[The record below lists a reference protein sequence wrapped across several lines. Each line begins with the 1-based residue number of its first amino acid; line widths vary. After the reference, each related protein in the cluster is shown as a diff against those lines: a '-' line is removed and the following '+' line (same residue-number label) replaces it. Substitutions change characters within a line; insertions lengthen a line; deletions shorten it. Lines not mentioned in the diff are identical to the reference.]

1 MLKIKK
7 ITIENFRGLRLPVT
21 IDFVKNNK
29 STSAL
34 IYGRNGTG
42 KSSIVDAWEW
52 LLKFYIEN
60 LSREGVLLTDLPHK
74 ASGGINSYISVDFQ
88 HTSINNATATFN
100 SKQITT
106 PTTTGE
112 YNEFKA
118 LSTYPNYLRY
128 TDLNEFI
135 CNKRKAERYEYI
147 AKYFGLEKFSL
158 LQDTLQTTLNKQTIN
173 LQNLQAAS
181 VPSSNTIN
189 TITGL
194 ITVDEAT
201 VVKFINTIAAK
212 HKITAITTFKEAET
226 VKTALQEIVQEKP
239 VTKELTEW
247 KAFQARQN
255 PFYPIT
261 TAKANCIALEK
272 LFTDLKQNEES
283 IKQLILS
290 SLYEQSIEVIPKLED
305 KSKCPVCDET
315 FDGDLLQ
322 HITAKHNSLAALNK
336 KKTEFDAKKSSL
348 EKQFEGISRKI
359 AAIEAES
366 SSVVLAAFQ
375 TFFDDLT
382 TISSTLPSLIATLKR
397 QLKDL
402 TTLSISNDTAIAK
415 IDTII
420 LNEAT
425 SKKFVAD
432 KIAALSKD
440 ETTKTL
446 AQDYTNISNIIDNF
460 KSHSINKEKVAYLK
474 SITDNL
480 QTFFKHLTTYIQT
493 EIQNT
498 FTTISA
504 DVVDYFNVL
513 ENSNPDIKNPALKL
527 ITGKDKAVELEI
539 EFVSEKITPAFKF
552 LSESQ
557 VNSFGLAFF
566 LAAVKRFNNDFK
578 FFLLDDVVN
587 SFDSFK
593 RPRVSQL
600 IASRFSDF
608 QVLMITHDQI
618 FFDTVKRQFPEWQHY
633 KFTGWNYATGPKCKP
648 SKNYLEEIQS
658 YIDDDNPV
666 TAGQT
671 LGKYLE
677 WIFGILCENLQTLIP
692 YRVENVYTLMD
703 FYSPLAKRF
712 KEKLKLANSQH
723 KLNGLFD
730 EFEKGTIFRNYCV
743 HWKNEAN
750 QFTTEEID
758 AIFKKW
764 LEIEQMIFCT
774 SCKSFV
780 HFEKLNSIEYVR
792 CDCGTT
798 NLKEQSLYLTTV

>member
-7 ITIENFRGLRLPVT
+7 ITIENFRGLRLPVSV
-21 IDFVKNNK
+21 DFVKGNK
-29 STSAL
+29 ITSAL

-52 LLKFYIEN
+52 LLNNSIEN
-60 LSREGVLLTDLPHK
+60 LEREGISLADLPHK
-74 ASGGINSYISVDFQ
+74 ASGGNNSYITAEFQ
-88 HTSINNATATFN
+88 HSSIGTVSAQFN
-100 SKQITT
+100 PKKISI
-106 PTTTGE
+106 PTRTGE
-112 YNEFKA
+112 YDDFKT
-118 LSTYPNYLRY
+118 LSNYPNFFRY
-128 TDLNEFI
+128 TDLNEFV
-135 CNKRKAERYEYI
+135 CNKRPAERYKYI
-147 AKYFGLEKFSL
+147 AKFFGLEKFSL
-158 LQDTLQTTLNKQTIN
+158 LQDTMQTAINKQTIN
-173 LQNLQAAS
+173 LQNLQSTFDAS
-181 VPSSNTIN
+181 SKTIN
-189 TITGL
+189 AITGL

-201 VVKFINTIAAK
+201 VVTFINTIAVK
-212 HKITAITTFKEAET
+212 HKLPAITTFKEAET
-226 VKTALQEIVQEKP
+226 VKTALQKIVQKNP
-239 VTKELTEW
+239 ITKELTEW
-247 KAFQARQN
+247 KAFQLRQN
-255 PFYPIT
+255 SFYPIT
-261 TAKANCIALEK
+261 TAKSNCISLEK
-272 LFTDLKQNEES
+272 LFTDLKQNEEN
-283 IKQLILS
+283 IKQIILS
-290 SLYEQSIEVIPKLED
+290 TLYELSIEIIPKLED

-315 FDGDLLQ
+315 FDGDLLK
-322 HITAKHNSLAALNK
+322 HITTKHNSLSELTK
-336 KKTEFDAKKSSL
+336 KKTEFDAKKSLL
-348 EKQFEGISRKI
+348 EKQFDGLSRKI

-375 TFFDDLT
+375 TFFDDLAAINT
-382 TISSTLPSLIATLKR
+382 TLPNLIATLKK

-402 TTLSISNDTAIAK
+402 AKLSISDNTAIGK

-420 LNEAT
+420 TNEAT
-425 SKKFVAD
+425 RKKFVAD

-440 ETTKTL
+440 ETTKNL
-446 AQDYTNISNIIDNF
+446 AQDYTNISNVIDNF

-474 SITDNL
+474 SITENL
-480 QTFFKHLTTYIQT
+480 QVFFNNLTTYIQT

-513 ENSNPDIKNPALKL
+513 ENANPDIKNPALKL
-527 ITGKDKAVELEI
+527 LTGKDKAVELEI
-539 EFVSEKITPAFKF
+539 EFVTEKITPAFKF

-557 VNSFGLAFF
+557 VNSFGLAIF
-566 LAAVKRFNNDFK
+566 LASVKHFNKDFK
-578 FFLLDDVVN
+578 FFILDDVVN

-593 RPRVSQL
+593 RPRVAKL
-600 IASRFSDF
+600 LASKFSDF

-618 FFDTVKRQFPEWQHY
+618 FFDTVQKLFPEWQRY
-633 KFTGWNYATGPKCKP
+633 KFTSWSYTTGPTCKP

-658 YIDDDNPV
+658 YIDDDNPI

-677 WIFGILCENLQTLIP
+677 WIFGILCENMETPIP
-692 YRVENVYTLMD
+692 YRVENVYTLSD
-703 FYSPLAKRF
+703 YYYPLAKRF
-712 KEKLKLANSQH
+712 RDKLKLPNTQH
-723 KLNGLFD
+723 KLFGLLD
-730 EFEKGTIFRNYCV
+730 EFETGTIFRNYCV

-764 LEIEQMIFCT
+764 IEIEQIIFCT

-780 HFEKLNSIEYVR
+780 HHEKINSIEYVR

>member
-7 ITIENFRGLRLPVT
+7 ITIENFRGLRLPVSV
-21 IDFVKNNK
+21 DFVKGSK
-29 STSAL
+29 ATSVL

-52 LLKFYIEN
+52 LLNFKIEN
-60 LSREGVLLTDLPHK
+60 LRREGVSAADFPHK
-74 ASGGINSYISVDFQ
+74 ASGGNNSYISVDFQ
-88 HTSINNATATFN
+88 HASINNATTTFN
-100 SKQITT
+100 PKKITT
-106 PTTTGE
+106 PTIAGE

-118 LSTYPNYLRY
+118 LSKYPNYLRY

-135 CNKRKAERYEYI
+135 CNKQKAERYEYI
-147 AKYFGLEKFSL
+147 VKYFGLEKFSL
-158 LQDTLQTTLNKQTIN
+158 LQDTMQAAINKQTNN
-173 LQNLQAAS
+173 LQNLQSAFDA
-181 VPSSNTIN
+181 SSNTIN
-189 TITGL
+189 AITGL
-194 ITVDEAT
+194 TAVDEAT

-212 HKITAITTFKEAET
+212 HKIAAITTFKEAET
-226 VKTALQEIVQEKP
+226 VKTALQKIVQKNP

-247 KAFQARQN
+247 KAFQVRQN
-255 PFYPIT
+255 SFYPIT

-283 IKQLILS
+283 IKHLILS
-290 SLYEQSIEVIPKLED
+290 SLYELSIKIIPKLED

-315 FDGDLLQ
+315 FEGDLLK
-322 HITAKHNSLAALNK
+322 HITAKHTSLSALTK
-336 KKTEFDAKKSSL
+336 KKTEFEANKSLL
-348 EKQFEGISRKI
+348 EKQFDGISRKI

-382 TISSTLPSLIATLKR
+382 AINSTLPTLIATLKK
-397 QLKDL
+397 QLNDL
-402 TTLSISNDTAIAK
+402 TTLSISNDIAIGK
-415 IDTII
+415 IDTTIS
-420 LNEAT
+420 NEAA

-474 SITDNL
+474 NITDNL
-480 QTFFKHLTTYIQT
+480 QIFFNNLTTYIQT

-527 ITGKDKAVELEI
+527 LTGKDKAVELEI
-539 EFVSEKITPAFKF
+539 EFVTEKITPAFKF

-557 VNSFGLAFF
+557 VNSFGLAVF
-566 LAAVKRFNNDFK
+566 LASVKHFNKDFK
-578 FFLLDDVVN
+578 FFILDDVVN

-593 RPRVSQL
+593 RPRVAKL
-600 IASRFSDF
+600 IASKFSDF

-618 FFDTVKRQFPEWQHY
+618 FFDTVQRNFPEWQRY
-633 KFTGWNYATGPKCKP
+633 KFIAWDYATGPKCKS

-658 YIDDDNPV
+658 YIDDDNPI

-677 WIFGILCENLQTLIP
+677 WIFGILCENMETPIP
-692 YRVENVYTLMD
+692 YRVENVYTLSD
-703 FYSPLAKRF
+703 YYNPLAKRF
-712 KEKLKLANSQH
+712 RDKLKLPNSQH
-723 KLNGLFD
+723 KLFGLLD
-730 EFEKGTIFRNYCV
+730 EFETGTIFRNYCV

-758 AIFKKW
+758 TIFKKW
-764 LEIEQMIFCT
+764 IEIEQIIFCT
-774 SCKSFV
+774 CKSFV
-780 HFEKLNSIEYVR
+780 HYEKISNIEYVR

-798 NLKEQSLYLTTV
+798 NLKEQSLYCASP

>member
-52 LLKFYIEN
+52 LHNFYIKN
-60 LSREGVLLTDLPHK
+60 LNRDGVLLTDLPHK

-100 SKQITT
+100 PKKITT
-106 PTTTGE
+106 PTINGE

-128 TDLNEFI
+128 TDLNDFI
-135 CNKRKAERYEYI
+135 CNKRQAARYEYI

-173 LQNLQAAS
+173 LQNLQAAF
-181 VPSSNTIN
+181 VTSSNTIN
-189 TITGL
+189 AITGL
-194 ITVDEAT
+194 TIVDEAT
-201 VVKFINTIAAK
+201 VVKFINTIAGK
-212 HKITAITTFKEAET
+212 HKITAITTFKEAEI
-226 VKTALQEIVQEKP
+226 VKTALQKIVQKNP
-239 VTKELTEW
+239 VTKELIEW
-247 KAFQARQN
+247 QAFQKRQN
-255 PFYPIT
+255 QFYPIT
-261 TAKANCIALEK
+261 TAKANCIGLEK
-272 LFTDLKQNEES
+272 LFADLKQNEES

-290 SLYEQSIEVIPKLED
+290 SLYEQSIEVMPKLED

-315 FDGDLLQ
+315 FNGDLLQ
-322 HITAKHNSLAALNK
+322 HITAKHNSLSALNK
-336 KKTEFDAKKSSL
+336 KKTEFDAKKSLL

-382 TISSTLPSLIATLKR
+382 TINSTLPTLIATLKK

-402 TTLSISNDTAIAK
+402 VTLTISSDTAIAK

-420 LNEAT
+420 SNETA
-425 SKKFVAD
+425 SKKLVAD

-446 AQDYTNISNIIDNF
+446 AQDYTNISNIVDNF

-480 QTFFKHLTTYIQT
+480 QIFFNSLTTYIQT

-498 FTTISA
+498 FTAISA

-566 LAAVKRFNNDFK
+566 LAAVKRFNKDFK
-578 FFLLDDVVN
+578 FFILDDVVN

-593 RPRVSQL
+593 RPRVAQL

-608 QVLMITHDQI
+608 QVLMVTHDQI
-618 FFDTVKRQFPEWQHY
+618 FFDTVQRNFSEWQRY
-633 KFTGWNYATGPKCKP
+633 KFTAWDYATGPKCKP

-658 YIDDDNPV
+658 YIDDDKPV

-677 WIFGILCENLQTLIP
+677 WILGILCENTKTPIP
-692 YRVENVYTLMD
+692 YRVENVYTLSD
-703 FYSPLAKRF
+703 YYNPIAKRF
-712 KEKLKLANSQH
+712 REKLKLPNTQH
-723 KLNGLFD
+723 KLFRLLD
-730 EFEKGTIFRNYCV
+730 EFETGTIFRNYCV

-758 AIFKKW
+758 AIFEKW
-764 LEIEQMIFCT
+764 IEIEQIIFCT

-780 HFEKLNSIEYVR
+780 HYKNISSTNYVR
-792 CDCGTT
+792 CDCGTV
-798 NLKEQSLYLTTV
+798 NLLDQTHYTSTR

>member
-7 ITIENFRGLRLPVT
+7 ITIENFRGLRLPLDV
-21 IDFVKNNK
+21 DFVKGSK
-29 STSAL
+29 ATSAL

-52 LLKFYIEN
+52 LLNFNIEN
-60 LSREGVLLTDLPHK
+60 LRREGVLLTDLPHK
-74 ASGGINSYISVDFQ
+74 ASGGNNSYISVDFQ
-88 HTSINNATATFN
+88 HPSINNITATFN
-100 SKQITT
+100 PKKITT
-106 PTTTGE
+106 PTITGE
-112 YNEFKA
+112 YDEFKA
-118 LSTYPNYLRY
+118 FSKYPNYLRY

-147 AKYFGLEKFSL
+147 AKFFGLEKFSL
-158 LQDTLQTTLNKQTIN
+158 LQDTLQAAINKQTIN
-173 LQNLQAAS
+173 LQNLQSAFDA
-181 VPSSNTIN
+181 SSNTIIA
-189 TITGL
+189 ITGL
-194 ITVDEAT
+194 TAVDEAT
-201 VVKFINTIAAK
+201 VVSFINTIAIK
-212 HKITAITTFKEAET
+212 HKISAITTFKDAEA
-226 VKTALQEIVQEKP
+226 VKTALQKIVQTNP
-239 VTKELTEW
+239 VAKELAEW
-247 KAFQARQN
+247 KSFQPRQN
-255 PFYPIT
+255 QFYPII
-261 TAKANCIALEK
+261 TAKLNCIALEK

-290 SLYEQSIEVIPKLED
+290 SLYELSIEIIPKLED

-315 FDGDLLQ
+315 FDGDLLK

-336 KKTEFDAKKSSL
+336 KKVDFDAKKSLL

-382 TISSTLPSLIATLKR
+382 GINSTLPTLITTLKK

-402 TTLSISNDTAIAK
+402 TTLSISNDTAIGK

-420 LNEAT
+420 SNEAT

-480 QTFFKHLTTYIQT
+480 QLFFSHLTTYIQT
-493 EIQNT
+493 KIQTT

-539 EFVSEKITPAFKF
+539 EFVNEKITPAFKF

-557 VNSFGLAFF
+557 VNSFGLSIF
-566 LAAVKRFNNDFK
+566 LAAVKHFNNDFK
-578 FFLLDDVVN
+578 FFILDDVVN

-593 RPRVSQL
+593 RPRVAQL
-600 IASRFSDF
+600 IASKFNDF

-618 FFDTVKRQFPEWQHY
+618 FFDTVQRNFPEWQRY
-633 KFTGWNYATGPKCKP
+633 KFTAWDYTTGPKCKL
-648 SKNYLEEIQS
+648 SKNYAEEIQE
-658 YIDDDNPV
+658 YLDDDKPL

-671 LGKYLE
+671 LGRYLE
-677 WIFGILCENLQTLIP
+677 WILGTLNENMETPIT
-692 YRVENVYTLMD
+692 YKIENIYTLSE
-703 FYSPLAKRF
+703 FYNPLAKRF
-712 KEKLKLANSQH
+712 RDKLKLANSQH
-723 KLNGLFD
+723 KLIGLFD
-730 EFEKGTIFRNYCV
+730 EFETGTIFRNYCV

-764 LEIEQMIFCT
+764 LEIEQVIFCT

-780 HFEKLNSIEYVR
+780 HYEKINNIEYVR
-792 CDCGTT
+792 CDCGTA

>member
-7 ITIENFRGLRLPVT
+7 ITVENFRGLRLPVC
-21 IDFVKNNK
+21 IDFVKGNK
-29 STSAL
+29 PTSAL

-52 LLKFYIEN
+52 LHNFSIEN
-60 LSREGVLLTDLPHK
+60 LNRGGVSLTDLPHK
-74 ASGGINSYISVDFQ
+74 ASAGINSYISVDFQ

-100 SKQITT
+100 PKKITT

-128 TDLNEFI
+128 TDLNDFI
-135 CNKRKAERYEYI
+135 CNKRQAARYEYI

-158 LQDTLQTTLNKQTIN
+158 LQDTLQATLNRQTIN
-173 LQNLQAAS
+173 LKSLQAAFGAS
-181 VPSSNTIN
+181 GISIN

-194 ITVDEAT
+194 TMVDEAT
-201 VVKFINTIAAK
+201 IVNFINTIAAK

-226 VKTALQEIVQEKP
+226 VKIALQKIIQKNP

-247 KAFQARQN
+247 KAFQTRQN
-255 PFYPIT
+255 QFYPIT
-261 TAKANCIALEK
+261 TAKANCIALEN
-272 LFTDLKQNEES
+272 LFTNLKQNEES

-290 SLYEQSIEVIPKLED
+290 SLYEQSIQVISKLED
-305 KSKCPVCDET
+305 KSKCPVCDKT
-315 FDGDLLQ
+315 FNGDLLQ
-322 HITAKHNSLAALNK
+322 HITAKHNSLAALTK
-336 KKTEFDAKKSSL
+336 MKAEFDAKKSLL

-375 TFFDDLT
+375 TFFDELT
-382 TISSTLPSLIATLKR
+382 TISSTLPSSIATLKK

-402 TTLSISNDTAIAK
+402 ITLSISNDKAIAK

-420 LNEAT
+420 SNEAT
-425 SKKFVAD
+425 SKKFVSD

-460 KSHSINKEKVAYLK
+460 KSHSINKEKVTYLK
-474 SITDNL
+474 TITGNL
-480 QTFFKHLTTYIQT
+480 QTFFNSLTSYIQT
-493 EIQNT
+493 EIQST

-566 LAAVKRFNNDFK
+566 LAAVKRFNKDFK
-578 FFLLDDVVN
+578 FFILDDVVN

-593 RPRVSQL
+593 RPRVAKL
-600 IASRFSDF
+600 IVSKFSDF
-608 QVLMITHDQI
+608 QVLMITHDRI
-618 FFDTVKRQFPEWQHY
+618 FFDTVQRNFPEWQRY
-633 KFTGWNYATGPKCKP
+633 KFTSWDYSTGPKFKP

-658 YIDDDNPV
+658 YIEDDNPI

-677 WIFGILCENLQTLIP
+677 WIFGILCQNMETPIP
-692 YRVENVYTLMD
+692 YRVENIYTLSD
-703 FYSPLAKRF
+703 YYNPLAKRF
-712 KEKLKLANSQH
+712 RDKIKLANKKH
-723 KLNGLFD
+723 KLFDLLD
-730 EFEKGTIFRNYCV
+730 EFETGTIYRNYCV
-743 HWKNEAN
+743 HWKNEAT

-758 AIFKKW
+758 TIFKKW
-764 LEIEQMIFCT
+764 VEIEQIIFCT
-774 SCKSFV
+774 SCKSFA
-780 HFEKLNSIEYVR
+780 HYENINNTNYVR
-792 CDCGTT
+792 CNCGTV
-798 NLKEQSLYLTTV
+798 NLLDEKHYTPTE

>member
-7 ITIENFRGLRLPVT
+7 ITIENFRGLRLPVSV
-21 IDFVKNNK
+21 DFLKGNQT
-29 STSAL
+29 TSAL

-52 LLKFYIEN
+52 LLNSSIEN
-60 LSREGVLLTDLPHK
+60 LKRDGVSSSDFPHK
-74 ASGGINSYISVDFQ
+74 ASGGNNSSISVDFQ
-88 HTSINNATATFN
+88 HTLINNATATFN
-100 SKQITT
+100 PKKITV

-118 LSTYPNYLRY
+118 LSKYPNYLRY

-135 CNKRKAERYEYI
+135 CNKRNAERYEYI
-147 AKYFGLEKFSL
+147 AKFFGLEKFSL
-158 LQDTLQTTLNKQTIN
+158 LQDTLKTSINKQTLN
-173 LQNLQAAS
+173 LQNLQSAFDA
-181 VPSSNTIN
+181 SSNTIN
-189 TITGL
+189 AITGL
-194 ITVDEAT
+194 TTVDEAT
-201 VVKFINTIAAK
+201 VVIFINTIAAK
-212 HKITAITTFKEAET
+212 HKIPVITTFKEAET
-226 VKTALQEIVQEKP
+226 VKTALQKIVQKNP

-247 KAFQARQN
+247 KAFQIRQN
-255 PFYPIT
+255 SFYPIT
-261 TAKANCIALEK
+261 TAKASCIALEK

-290 SLYEQSIEVIPKLED
+290 SLYELSIEIIPKLED

-315 FDGDLLQ
+315 FDGDLLK
-322 HITAKHNSLAALNK
+322 HITAKHNSLSALTK
-336 KKTEFDAKKSSL
+336 KKTEFEAKKTLL

-382 TISSTLPSLIATLKR
+382 TINSTLPTLIATLKK

-402 TTLSISNDTAIAK
+402 TTLSISNDTAIGK

-420 LNEAT
+420 SSEAT
-425 SKKFVAD
+425 NKKFVAD

-460 KSHSINKEKVAYLK
+460 KSHSINKEKVTYLK
-474 SITDNL
+474 TITDNL
-480 QTFFKHLTTYIQT
+480 QVFFNNLTTYIQT

-504 DVVDYFNVL
+504 DVVDFFNVL
-513 ENSNPDIKNPALKL
+513 ENSNPDIKNPKLKL
-527 ITGKDKAVELEI
+527 LTGKDKAVELEI
-539 EFVSEKITPAFKF
+539 EFVTEKVTPAFKF

-557 VNSFGLAFF
+557 VNSFGLAIF
-566 LAAVKRFNNDFK
+566 LASVKHFNKDFK
-578 FFLLDDVVN
+578 FFILDDVVN

-593 RPRVSQL
+593 RPRVAQL
-600 IASRFSDF
+600 IASKFSDF

-618 FFDTVKRQFPEWQHY
+618 FFDTVQRIFPEWQRY
-633 KFTGWNYATGPKCKP
+633 KFTAWDYATGPKCKP

-658 YIDDDNPV
+658 YIDDDKPV

-677 WIFGILCENLQTLIP
+677 WILGILCENTKTPIP
-692 YRVENVYTLMD
+692 YRVENVYAL
-703 FYSPLAKRF
+703 P
-712 KEKLKLANSQH
+712 
-723 KLNGLFD
+723 
-730 EFEKGTIFRNYCV
+730 TITIRLQKDLERN
-743 HWKNEAN
+743 
-750 QFTTEEID
+750 
-758 AIFKKW
+758 
-764 LEIEQMIFCT
+764 
-774 SCKSFV
+774 
-780 HFEKLNSIEYVR
+780 
-792 CDCGTT
+792 
-798 NLKEQSLYLTTV
+798 

>member
-52 LLKFYIEN
+52 LHKFYIEN

-74 ASGGINSYISVDFQ
+74 ASAGINSYISVDFQ

-100 SKQITT
+100 PKKITT

-128 TDLNEFI
+128 TDLNDFI
-135 CNKRKAERYEYI
+135 CNKRKAARYEYI
-147 AKYFGLEKFSL
+147 AKYFGLETFSL
-158 LQDTLQTTLNKQTIN
+158 LQDTLQATLNKQTIN
-173 LQNLQAAS
+173 LQNLQAAF
-181 VPSSNTIN
+181 VTSSNTIN
-189 TITGL
+189 AITGL
-194 ITVDEAT
+194 TTVDEAT

-226 VKTALQEIVQEKP
+226 VKTALQKIVQKNP

-247 KAFQARQN
+247 KAFQLRQN
-255 PFYPIT
+255 QFYPIT

-272 LFTDLKQNEES
+272 LFTDLKQDEES

-290 SLYEQSIEVIPKLED
+290 SLYEQSIEVISKLED

-336 KKTEFDAKKSSL
+336 KKTEFDTKKSLL

-366 SSVVLAAFQ
+366 SPVVLAAFQ

-382 TISSTLPSLIATLKR
+382 TINSTLPTLIATLKKL
-397 QLKDL
+397 LKDL
-402 TTLSISNDTAIAK
+402 TTLSISNDTAIAE
-415 IDTII
+415 IYTII
-420 LNEAT
+420 SNEAA
-425 SKKFVAD
+425 SKKLVAD

-460 KSHSINKEKVAYLK
+460 KSHSINKEKVTYLK

-480 QTFFKHLTTYIQT
+480 QIFFNSLTTYIQT

-498 FTTISA
+498 FTTIST

-566 LAAVKRFNNDFK
+566 LAAVKRFNKDFK
-578 FFLLDDVVN
+578 FFILDDVVN

-593 RPRVSQL
+593 RPRVAQL
-600 IASRFSDF
+600 IASKFSDF

-618 FFDTVKRQFPEWQHY
+618 FFDTVQRNFPEWQRY
-633 KFTGWNYATGPKCKP
+633 KFINWKYTTGLTCKP

-658 YIDDDNPV
+658 YIDDDNAI

-677 WIFGILCENLQTLIP
+677 WIFGILCENMQTPIP

-703 FYSPLAKRF
+703 FYNPLAKRF
-712 KEKLKLANSQH
+712 REKLKLANSQH

-730 EFEKGTIFRNYCV
+730 EFETGTIFRNYCV

-750 QFTTEEID
+750 PFTTDEID

-764 LEIEQMIFCT
+764 IEIEQMIFCT
-774 SCKSFV
+774 PCKSFV
-780 HFEKLNSIEYVR
+780 HFEKLNSTEYMR

>member
-7 ITIENFRGLRLPVT
+7 ITVENFRGLRLPVS
-21 IDFVKNNK
+21 IELVKGSK
-29 STSAL
+29 TTSAL

-42 KSSIVDAWEW
+42 KSSMVDAWEW
-52 LLKFYIEN
+52 LHKFNIEN

-88 HTSINNATATFN
+88 HPSINNATATFN
-100 SKQITT
+100 PKKITT

-112 YNEFKA
+112 YSEFKA

-128 TDLNEFI
+128 TDLNDFI
-135 CNKRKAERYEYI
+135 CNKRKAARYEYI
-147 AKYFGLEKFSL
+147 AKYFGLEKFSS
-158 LQDTLQTTLNKQTIN
+158 LQDTLQATLNKQTIN
-173 LQNLQAAS
+173 LQNLELAFAT
-181 VPSSNTIN
+181 SSSAIN
-189 TITGL
+189 SITGL
-194 ITVDEAT
+194 TIVDEAI
-201 VVKFINTIAAK
+201 VVKFINTVAAK

-226 VKTALQEIVQEKP
+226 VKIALQKIVQKNP

-247 KAFQARQN
+247 KAFQIRQN
-255 PFYPIT
+255 QFYPIT
-261 TAKANCIALEK
+261 TVKANCIALEL

-290 SLYEQSIEVIPKLED
+290 SLYEQSIEVISKLED

-315 FDGDLLQ
+315 FNGDLLQ
-322 HITAKHNSLAALNK
+322 HISTKHNSLSALNK
-336 KKTEFDAKKSSL
+336 KKTEFDTKKSLL

-366 SSVVLAAFQ
+366 SSVVLAAYQ

-382 TISSTLPSLIATLKR
+382 TINSSLPTLIITLKK

-402 TTLSISNDTAIAK
+402 TILSISNESAIAK
-415 IDTII
+415 IDII
-420 LNEAT
+420 ISNELA
-425 SKKFVAD
+425 SKKLVAD
-432 KIAALSKD
+432 KIDALSKD

-474 SITDNL
+474 SITSNL
-480 QTFFKHLTTYIQT
+480 QTFFNSLTAYIQT

-504 DVVDYFNVL
+504 DVVDYFNIL

-539 EFVSEKITPAFKF
+539 EFASEKITPAFKF

-566 LAAVKRFNNDFK
+566 LAAVKRFNKDFK
-578 FFLLDDVVN
+578 FFILDDVVN

-593 RPRVSQL
+593 RPRVAKL
-600 IASRFSDF
+600 IATKFSDF
-608 QVLMITHDQI
+608 QVLMLTHDQI
-618 FFDTVKRQFPEWQHY
+618 FFDTVQRNFPEWQRY
-633 KFTGWNYATGPKCKP
+633 KFTSWDYSTGPKFKP

-658 YIDDDNPV
+658 YIDDDNPI
-666 TAGQT
+666 TAGQA

-677 WIFGILCENLQTLIP
+677 WIFGILCQNMETPIP
-692 YRVENVYTLMD
+692 YRVENIYTLSD
-703 FYSPLAKRF
+703 YYNPLAKRF
-712 KEKLKLANSQH
+712 RDKIKLPNTQH
-723 KLNGLFD
+723 KLFGLLD
-730 EFEKGTIFRNYCV
+730 EFETGTIFRNYCV
-743 HWKNEAN
+743 HWKNEAT

-764 LEIEQMIFCT
+764 IEIEQIIFCT

-780 HFEKLNSIEYVR
+780 HYENISNTNYVR
-792 CDCGTT
+792 CDCGIV
-798 NLKEQSLYLTTV
+798 NLLDEKYYMSTK

>member
-7 ITIENFRGLRLPVT
+7 ITIENFRGLRFPVSV
-21 IDFVKNNK
+21 DFVKGSK
-29 STSAL
+29 TTSAL

-52 LLKFYIEN
+52 LLNFNIEN
-60 LSREGVLLTDLPHK
+60 LRREGISATDFPHK
-74 ASGGINSYISVDFQ
+74 ASRGNNSYISVDFE
-88 HTSINNATATFN
+88 HASINNVTTTFN
-100 SKQITT
+100 PKKLTT
-106 PTTTGE
+106 PTITGE

-118 LSTYPNYLRY
+118 FSKYPNYLRY

-135 CNKRKAERYEYI
+135 CNKRKGERYEYI

-158 LQDTLQTTLNKQTIN
+158 LQDTMQAAINKQTIN
-173 LQNLQAAS
+173 LQNLQSAFNA
-181 VPSSNTIN
+181 SSNTIN
-189 TITGL
+189 AITGL
-194 ITVDEAT
+194 TTVDEAT
-201 VVKFINTIAAK
+201 VVKFINTIATK
-212 HKITAITTFKEAET
+212 HKIPSITTFKVAET
-226 VKTALQEIVQEKP
+226 VKTALQKIVQKNP

-247 KAFQARQN
+247 KAFQIRQN
-255 PFYPIT
+255 SFYPIL

-290 SLYEQSIEVIPKLED
+290 SLYELSIEIIPKLED

-315 FDGDLLQ
+315 FKGDLLK
-322 HITAKHNSLAALNK
+322 HITAKHNALSALTK
-336 KKTEFDAKKSSL
+336 KKTEFEAKKSLL
-348 EKQFEGISRKI
+348 EKQFEGILRKI

-366 SSVVLAAFQ
+366 SSVVLVAFQ

-382 TISSTLPSLIATLKR
+382 AINSILPTLIANLKK

-402 TTLSISNDTAIAK
+402 TTLSISNDTAIEK

-420 LNEAT
+420 SNETT

-474 SITDNL
+474 NITDNL
-480 QTFFKHLTTYIQT
+480 QIFFNNLTTYIQT

-504 DVVDYFNVL
+504 DVVDYFNML
-513 ENSNPDIKNPALKL
+513 ENYNPDIKNPALKL
-527 ITGKDKAVELEI
+527 LTGKDKAVELEI
-539 EFVSEKITPAFKF
+539 EFVTEKIIPAFKF

-557 VNSFGLAFF
+557 VNSFGLAIF
-566 LAAVKRFNNDFK
+566 LASVKHFNKDFK
-578 FFLLDDVVN
+578 FFILDDVVN

-593 RPRVSQL
+593 RPRVAKL
-600 IASRFSDF
+600 LASKFSDF

-618 FFDTVKRQFPEWQHY
+618 FFDTMQRKFPEWQRY
-633 KFTGWNYATGPKCKP
+633 KFTAWDYTTGPKCKP

-658 YIDDDNPV
+658 YIDDDNPI

-677 WIFGILCENLQTLIP
+677 WIFGILCEKMETPIP
-692 YRVENVYTLMD
+692 YRVENVYTLSD
-703 FYSPLAKRF
+703 YYNPLAKRF
-712 KEKLKLANSQH
+712 RDKLKLTNTQH
-723 KLNGLFD
+723 KLFRLLY
-730 EFEKGTIFRNYCV
+730 EFETGTIFRNYCV

-750 QFTTEEID
+750 PFTTEEID
-758 AIFKKW
+758 GIFKMW
-764 LEIEQMIFCT
+764 IEIEQIIFCT

-780 HFEKLNSIEYVR
+780 HYENINNTNYVR
-792 CDCGTT
+792 CDCGTI
-798 NLKEQSLYLTTV
+798 NLLDQIHYISTK

>member
-7 ITIENFRGLRLPVT
+7 ITIENFRGLRLPVSV
-21 IDFVKNNK
+21 DFLKGNQT
-29 STSAL
+29 TSAL

-52 LLKFYIEN
+52 LLNSSIEN
-60 LSREGVLLTDLPHK
+60 LKRDGVSSSDFPHK
-74 ASGGINSYISVDFQ
+74 ASGGNNSYISVDFQ
-88 HTSINNATATFN
+88 HTLINSSTATFN
-100 SKQITT
+100 PKKITV
-106 PTTTGE
+106 PTITGE

-118 LSTYPNYLRY
+118 LSKYPNYLRY

-135 CNKRKAERYEYI
+135 CNKRNAERYEYI
-147 AKYFGLEKFSL
+147 AKFFGLEKFSL
-158 LQDTLQTTLNKQTIN
+158 LQDTLKTSINKQTLN
-173 LQNLQAAS
+173 LQNLQSAFDA
-181 VPSSNTIN
+181 SSNTIN
-189 TITGL
+189 AITGL
-194 ITVDEAT
+194 TTVDEAT

-212 HKITAITTFKEAET
+212 HKIPVITTFKEAET
-226 VKTALQEIVQEKP
+226 VKTALQKIVQKNP

-247 KAFQARQN
+247 KAFQIRQN
-255 PFYPIT
+255 SFYPIT

-290 SLYEQSIEVIPKLED
+290 SLYAESIEIISKLED

-315 FDGDLLQ
+315 FNGDLLE
-322 HITAKHNSLAALNK
+322 HITAKHNSLAALTK
-336 KKTEFDAKKSSL
+336 KKTEFDAKKSL
-348 EKQFEGISRKI
+348 QEKQFEGISRKI
-359 AAIEAES
+359 SAIEAES
-366 SSVVLAAFQ
+366 SSVVLVAFQ

-382 TISSTLPSLIATLKR
+382 TINSTLPTIIATLKK

-402 TTLSISNDTAIAK
+402 TTLLISNDTAIGK

-420 LNEAT
+420 SNEVA
-425 SKKFVAD
+425 SKKIVAD

-460 KSHSINKEKVAYLK
+460 KNHSINKEKVAYLK

-480 QTFFKHLTTYIQT
+480 QVFFNNLTTYIQT

-504 DVVDYFNVL
+504 DVVDFFNVL

-527 ITGKDKAVELEI
+527 VTDKDKAVELEI
-539 EFVSEKITPAFKF
+539 EFVTKKVTPAFKV

-557 VNSFGLAFF
+557 VNSFGLAIF
-566 LAAVKRFNNDFK
+566 LASVKHFNTGFK
-578 FFLLDDVVN
+578 FFILDDVVN

-593 RPRVSQL
+593 RPRVAKL
-600 IASRFSDF
+600 IASKFSDF

-618 FFDTVKRQFPEWQHY
+618 FFDTVQRNFPEWQRY
-633 KFTGWNYATGPKCKP
+633 KFTAWDYATGPKCKP

-658 YIDDDNPV
+658 YIDDDNPI

-677 WIFGILCENLQTLIP
+677 WIFGILCENTQTPIP
-692 YRVENVYTLMD
+692 YRVENVYTLSD
-703 FYSPLAKRF
+703 YYNPLAKRF
-712 KEKLKLANSQH
+712 RDKLKLPNTQH
-723 KLNGLFD
+723 KLFGLLD
-730 EFEKGTIFRNYCV
+730 EFETGTIFRNYCV

-764 LEIEQMIFCT
+764 IEIEEIIFCT

-780 HFEKLNSIEYVR
+780 HHEKINSIEYMR

>member
-7 ITIENFRGLRLPVT
+7 ITVENFRGLRLPVAIELIKGSKT
-21 IDFVKNNK
+21 
-29 STSAL
+29 TSAL

-42 KSSIVDAWEW
+42 KSSMVDAWEW
-52 LLKFYIEN
+52 LHKFNIEN

-88 HTSINNATATFN
+88 HPSINNATVTFN
-100 SKQITT
+100 PKKITT

-128 TDLNEFI
+128 TDLNDFI
-135 CNKRKAERYEYI
+135 CNKRKAARYEYI
-147 AKYFGLEKFSL
+147 AKYFGLEKFSS
-158 LQDTLQTTLNKQTIN
+158 LQDTLQATLNKQTIN
-173 LQNLQAAS
+173 LQNLELAFAT
-181 VPSSNTIN
+181 SSSAIN
-189 TITGL
+189 AITGL
-194 ITVDEAT
+194 TIVDEAI

-212 HKITAITTFKEAET
+212 HKITEITTFKAAET
-226 VKTALQEIVQEKP
+226 VKTALQKIVQKNP

-247 KAFQARQN
+247 KAFQKRQN
-255 PFYPIT
+255 QFYPIT
-261 TAKANCIALEK
+261 TVKANCIALEL

-290 SLYEQSIEVIPKLED
+290 SLYEQSIEVISKLED
-305 KSKCPVCDET
+305 QSKCPVCDET
-315 FDGDLLQ
+315 FNGDLLK
-322 HITAKHNSLAALNK
+322 HISAKHNSLSALNK
-336 KKTEFDAKKSSL
+336 KKTEFDTKKYL
-348 EKQFEGISRKI
+348 IEKQFEGISRKI

-366 SSVVLAAFQ
+366 SSVVLAANQ

-382 TISSTLPSLIATLKR
+382 TINSSLPTLITTLKK

-402 TTLSISNDTAIAK
+402 TILSISNESAIAK
-415 IDTII
+415 IEII
-420 LNEAT
+420 ISNELQ
-425 SKKFVAD
+425 SKKLVAD
-432 KIAALSKD
+432 KITKLSID

-474 SITDNL
+474 SITCNL
-480 QTFFKHLTTYIQT
+480 QTIFNSLTAYIQT

-504 DVVDYFNVL
+504 DVVDYFNIL

-539 EFVSEKITPAFKF
+539 EFASEKITPAFKF

-566 LAAVKRFNNDFK
+566 LAAVKRFNKDFK
-578 FFLLDDVVN
+578 FFILDDVVN

-593 RPRVSQL
+593 RPRVAKL
-600 IASRFSDF
+600 IATKFSNF
-608 QVLMITHDQI
+608 QVLMFTHDQI
-618 FFDTVKRQFPEWQHY
+618 FFDTVQRNFPEWQRY
-633 KFTGWNYATGPKCKP
+633 KFTSWDYSTGPKFKP

-658 YIDDDNPV
+658 YIDDDNPI

-677 WIFGILCENLQTLIP
+677 WIFGILCQNMETPIP
-692 YRVENVYTLMD
+692 YRVENIYTLSD
-703 FYSPLAKRF
+703 YYNPLAKRF
-712 KEKLKLANSQH
+712 RDKIKLPNTQH
-723 KLNGLFD
+723 KLFELLD
-730 EFEKGTIFRNYCV
+730 EFETGTIFRNYCV
-743 HWKNEAN
+743 HWKNEAT

-758 AIFKKW
+758 TIFKKW
-764 LEIEQMIFCT
+764 IKIEEIIFCT

-780 HFEKLNSIEYVR
+780 HYENINNTNYVR
-792 CDCGTT
+792 CDCGIT
-798 NLKEQSLYLTTV
+798 NLLDKKYYSSTK

>member
-7 ITIENFRGLRLPVT
+7 ITVENFRGLRLPVS
-21 IDFVKNNK
+21 IELVKGSK
-29 STSAL
+29 TTSAL

-42 KSSIVDAWEW
+42 KSSMVDAWEW
-52 LLKFYIEN
+52 LHKFHIEN

-88 HTSINNATATFN
+88 HPLINNATAIFN
-100 SKQITT
+100 PKKITT

-128 TDLNEFI
+128 TDLNDFI
-135 CNKRKAERYEYI
+135 CNKRKAARYEYI
-147 AKYFGLEKFSL
+147 AKYFGLEKFSS
-158 LQDTLQTTLNKQTIN
+158 LQDTLQATLNKQIIN
-173 LQNLQAAS
+173 LQNLEAAFAT
-181 VPSSNTIN
+181 SSNTIN
-189 TITGL
+189 AITGL
-194 ITVDEAT
+194 TTVDEAI

-226 VKTALQEIVQEKP
+226 VKTALQKIVQKNP

-247 KAFQARQN
+247 KAFQIRQN
-255 PFYPIT
+255 QFYPIT
-261 TAKANCIALEK
+261 TVKANCIALEL

-290 SLYEQSIEVIPKLED
+290 SLYEQSIEVISKLED

-315 FDGDLLQ
+315 FNGDLLQ
-322 HITAKHNSLAALNK
+322 HISAKHNSLSALNK
-336 KKTEFDAKKSSL
+336 KKTEFDTKKSLL

-366 SSVVLAAFQ
+366 SSVVLVAYQ

-382 TISSTLPSLIATLKR
+382 TVNSSLPTLIITLKK

-402 TTLSISNDTAIAK
+402 TTLSISNESAIAK
-415 IDTII
+415 IDII
-420 LNEAT
+420 ISNELA
-425 SKKFVAD
+425 SKKLVAD

-480 QTFFKHLTTYIQT
+480 QTFFNCLTAYIQT

-498 FTTISA
+498 FTSISA

-539 EFVSEKITPAFKF
+539 EFASEKITPAFKF

-566 LAAVKRFNNDFK
+566 LAAVKRFNKDFK
-578 FFLLDDVVN
+578 FFILDDVVN

-593 RPRVSQL
+593 RPRVAKL
-600 IASRFSDF
+600 IASKFSDF
-608 QVLMITHDQI
+608 QVLMFTHDQI
-618 FFDTVKRQFPEWQHY
+618 FFDTVQRNFPEWQRY
-633 KFTGWNYATGPKCKP
+633 KFTSWDYSTGPKFKP

-658 YIDDDNPV
+658 YIDDDNPI

-677 WIFGILCENLQTLIP
+677 WIFGILCQNIETPIP
-692 YRVENVYTLMD
+692 YRVENIYTLSD
-703 FYSPLAKRF
+703 YYNPLAKRF
-712 KEKLKLANSQH
+712 RDKIKLPNTQH
-723 KLNGLFD
+723 KLFGLLD
-730 EFEKGTIFRNYCV
+730 EFETGTIFRNYCV
-743 HWKNEAN
+743 HWKNEAT

-764 LEIEQMIFCT
+764 IEIEQIIFCT

-780 HFEKLNSIEYVR
+780 HYENISNTNYVR
-792 CDCGTT
+792 CDCGIV
-798 NLKEQSLYLTTV
+798 NLLDENHYTPIK

>member
-29 STSAL
+29 ATSAL

-52 LLKFYIEN
+52 LHKSYIEN

-74 ASGGINSYISVDFQ
+74 ASAGINSYISVDFQ

-100 SKQITT
+100 PKKITT

-128 TDLNEFI
+128 TDLNDFI
-135 CNKRKAERYEYI
+135 CNKRKAARYEYI

-158 LQDTLQTTLNKQTIN
+158 LQDTLQATLNKQTIN
-173 LQNLQAAS
+173 LQNLEAAF
-181 VPSSNTIN
+181 VTSSNTIN
-189 TITGL
+189 AVTELT
-194 ITVDEAT
+194 TDDEAT

-212 HKITAITTFKEAET
+212 HKIAAITTFKQAET
-226 VKTALQEIVQEKP
+226 VKTALQKIVQKNP
-239 VTKELTEW
+239 ITKELTEW
-247 KAFQARQN
+247 KAFQLRQN
-255 PFYPIT
+255 QFYPIT
-261 TAKANCIALEK
+261 TAKVNCTALEK
-272 LFTDLKQNEES
+272 LFTDLKLNEES

-290 SLYEQSIEVIPKLED
+290 SLYEQSIEVISKLED

-322 HITAKHNSLAALNK
+322 HISAKHNSLASLNK
-336 KKTEFDAKKSSL
+336 KKTEFDTKKSLL

-366 SSVVLAAFQ
+366 SSVVLVAFQ

-382 TISSTLPSLIATLKR
+382 TINSTLPNLIATLKK

-402 TTLSISNDTAIAK
+402 TTLSISNDRAIAK

-420 LNEAT
+420 SNEAA
-425 SKKFVAD
+425 SKKLVAD

-440 ETTKTL
+440 EATKTL
-446 AQDYTNISNIIDNF
+446 AQDYANTSNIIDNF
-460 KSHSINKEKVAYLK
+460 KSHSINKEKVTYLK

-480 QTFFKHLTTYIQT
+480 QIFFNSLTTYIQT

-498 FTTISA
+498 FTDIST

-539 EFVSEKITPAFKF
+539 EFVSEKIKPAFKF

-566 LAAVKRFNNDFK
+566 LAAVKRFNIDFK
-578 FFLLDDVVN
+578 FFILDDVVN

-593 RPRVSQL
+593 RPRVAQL
-600 IASRFSDF
+600 IASKFSDF

-618 FFDTVKRQFPEWQHY
+618 FFDTVQRNFPEWQRY
-633 KFTGWNYATGPKCKP
+633 KFTKWNYTTGPTCKP

-658 YIDDDNPV
+658 YIDDDNAI

-677 WIFGILCENLQTLIP
+677 WIFGMLCENMQTPIP
-692 YRVENVYTLMD
+692 YRIENVYTLMD
-703 FYSPLAKRF
+703 FYNPLAKRF
-712 KEKLKLANSQH
+712 REKLKLANSQH

-730 EFEKGTIFRNYCV
+730 EFEIGTIFRNYCV

-750 QFTTEEID
+750 PFTTDEID

-764 LEIEQMIFCT
+764 LEIEQIIFCT

-798 NLKEQSLYLTTV
+798 NLKEQSFYLTTV